1 MRVANLTHMHYG
13 VSIMGLWD
21 RLFGTVNRAEQVK
34 FDVEHSVFRDRRFE
48 RAEELA
54 ESGRADEAVVTGIRR
69 RLNDSTT
76 DTRVRLEWFSPE
88 PRVGAIAWGMDLP
101 LIVRLGSTV
110 QVRTSGDKVTLD
122 PDAMSSHSAAP
133 RDPGRRSRTTPAP
146 GIDDKA
152 MDARVLSRLKKWT
165 AETAVIESVDQ
176 TRALGM
182 ATQNWDIVVR
192 RNDGSTATI
201 SRDEVPPYARWY
213 VVPGAKIPV
222 VLDPKNLSRAQ
233 GNWPQ
238 LAEER
243 ATAGGRWSDSVP
255 EGSIA
260 ATELQTS
267 NTAIP
272 AASVGEQTER
282 VSPDPGLNVEG
293 VTIERWAQV
302 EAALT
307 AARVP
312 PANHDAVATTDHG
325 IPMGRWSDIKAEW
338 NSRMKTDWRVGTA
351 YGAAYEAA
359 LKQLKG
365 S

>member
-1 MRVANLTHMHYG
+1 
-13 VSIMGLWD
+13 MGLLD
-21 RLFGTVNRAEQVK
+21 RLIGTANRVEQAEV
-34 FDVEHSVFRDRRFE
+34 DLEHAVSRDRRFE

-54 ESGRADEAVVTGIRR
+54 ASGRPDEAVVTGIRR
-69 RLNDSTT
+69 RLNSSTT

-88 PRVGAIAWGMDLP
+88 PHVGAIAWGEDLP

-110 QVRTSGDKVTLD
+110 RVRTSGDEVALD
-122 PDAMSSHSAAP
+122 SAEMSSHSAAP

-152 MDARVLSRLKKWT
+152 LDSRVLSRLKKWT
-165 AETAVIESVDQ
+165 AETAVVESVDR

-192 RNDGSTATI
+192 RNAGTAATI
-201 SRDEVPPYARWY
+201 SRDEVPPYAQWY
-213 VVPGAKIPV
+213 VAPGAEIPV
-222 VLDPKNLSRAQ
+222 VLDPKDPSRAQ
-233 GNWPQ
+233 GDWPR

-243 ATAGGRWSDSVP
+243 ATAGGWWSDATP

-260 ATELQTS
+260 ATRLQASTNAAS
-267 NTAIP
+267 P
-272 AASVGEQTER
+272 AASAGEQIDR
-282 VSPDPGLNVEG
+282 AASPDPGLSIEG

-312 PANHDAVATTDHG
+312 PANHDAVATADHG

-338 NSRMKTDWRVGTA
+338 NSRMMADWRVGAA